1 MKQLSFVKHSK
12 TDSTLRMQK
21 NKSLNHI
28 KDNDHF
34 RGISHDSD
42 NAQMSGVTEVSKTY
56 FKKPINSCKTKNKS
70 KFH

>member
-1 MKQLSFVKHSK
+1 MKQRSFVKHSK

-21 NKSLNHI
+21 IKSLNHFN
-28 KDNDHF
+28 KNDL
-34 RGISHDSD
+34 RSISHDSD

-70 KFH
+70 KFN